1 MERLKFVWN
10 IPNVLSLV
18 RLALLPAFVVL
29 YFNDLL
35 IWAVVMLLLSGLT
48 DLFDGII
55 ARRCNQIT
63 EIGKLLDPVADKLT
77 QITVLLCLVVR
88 YTELIPLAVICLTK
102 EVLQAIGGWI
112 LLSKN
117 ATIRGSKWFGKV
129 STFLFYAVML
139 LIVVWAD
146 MPPAVSAI
154 LILLVAATMLFS
166 FFKYL
171 QIYFKLRKESVAVS
185 ETAASKSAQ

>member
-10 IPNVLSLV
+10 IPNALSLLRIV
-18 RLALLPAFVVL
+18 LLPIFTVL

-35 IWAVVMLLLSGLT
+35 TWALLVLLLSGLT
-48 DLFDGII
+48 DLFDGVI

-88 YTELIPLAVICLTK
+88 YTALVPLAVICLIK

-117 ATIRGSKWFGKV
+117 STIRGSKWFGKI

-139 LIVVWAD
+139 LIVLWAD
-146 MPPAVSAI
+146 MPPSVLTV

-171 QIYFKLRKESVAVS
+171 QLYFKLRRDAAASKTV
-185 ETAASKSAQ
+185 ASKSAQ

>member
-18 RLALLPAFVVL
+18 RIVLLPIFAVLYLNNLILWALLV
-29 YFNDLL
+29 
-35 IWAVVMLLLSGLT
+35 LLLSGLT
-48 DLFDGII
+48 DLFDGVI
-55 ARRCNQIT
+55 ARRFNQIT

-77 QITVLLCLVVR
+77 QITVMLCLVMR
-88 YTELIPLAVICLTK
+88 NAALIPLAIICLVK

-117 ATIRGSKWFGKV
+117 STIRGSKWFGKV

-139 LIVVWAD
+139 LIVLWAD
-146 MPPAVSAI
+146 MPPWLLTA
-154 LILLVAATMLFS
+154 LIALVAITMLFS

-171 QIYFKLRKESVAVS
+171 QLYFKLRKEA
-185 ETAASKSAQ
+185 AASKTVVSESAQ

>member
-1 MERLKFVWN
+1 MGRLKFIWN
-10 IPNVLSLV
+10 IPNILSLV
-18 RLALLPAFVVL
+18 RIVLLPVFVVL
-29 YFNDLL
+29 YFNNLL
-35 IWAVVMLLLSGLT
+35 VYAVGVLLLSGVT
-48 DLFDGII
+48 DLFDGMI
-55 ARRCNQIT
+55 ARRFNQVT
-63 EIGKLLDPVADKLT
+63 DIGKLLDPAADKLT
-77 QITVLLCLVVR
+77 QITVLLSLVMR
-88 YTELIPLAVICLTK
+88 YPALIPLAVVCLTK

-139 LIVVWAD
+139 LIVVWQE
-146 MPPAVSAI
+146 MPTSVLVT

-171 QIYFKLRKESVAVS
+171 QIYFAVRKEAVLNS
-185 ETAASKSAQ
+185 KTESSKSA

>member
-1 MERLKFVWN
+1 MDRLKFVWN

-29 YFNDLL
+29 YFHDWLLQAVGVLL
-35 IWAVVMLLLSGLT
+35 ISGLT

-88 YTELIPLAVICLTK
+88 YTALVPLAIICLTK

-112 LLSKN
+112 LLSHN
-117 ATIRGSKWFGKV
+117 STIRGSKWFGKI

-139 LIVVWAD
+139 LIVVWKE
-146 MPPAVSAI
+146 MPLPVLVG
-154 LILLVAATMLFS
+154 LIVLVAAAMLFS

-171 QIYFKLRKESVAVS
+171 QIYFVIRKETVSVSQAVS
-185 ETAASKSAQ
+185 SKSSQ

>member
-18 RLALLPAFVVL
+18 RIALLPIFTVL

-35 IWAVVMLLLSGLT
+35 IWALLILLLSGLT
-48 DLFDGII
+48 DLFDGVI

-63 EIGKLLDPVADKLT
+63 EIGKLLDPIADKLT
-77 QITVLLCLVVR
+77 QITVLMCLVMR
-88 YTELIPLAVICLTK
+88 YTALVPLAVICLIK

-112 LLSKN
+112 LLAKN
-117 ATIRGSKWFGKV
+117 STIRGSKWFGKV

-139 LIVVWAD
+139 LIVLWTD
-146 MPPAVSAI
+146 MPTSVLTI
-154 LILLVAATMLFS
+154 LIVLVAATMLFS

-171 QIYFKLRKESVAVS
+171 QLYFQLRKEA
-185 ETAASKSAQ
+185 AASKAVVSESAQ

>member
-18 RLALLPAFVVL
+18 RIVLLPIFIVL

-35 IWAVVMLLLSGLT
+35 TWALIVLLFSGLT
-48 DLFDGII
+48 DLFDGVI

-88 YTELIPLAVICLTK
+88 YTALIPLAVICLIK

-117 ATIRGSKWFGKV
+117 STIRGSKWFGKIA
-129 STFLFYAVML
+129 TFLFYAVML
-139 LIVVWAD
+139 LIVFWTD
-146 MPPAVSAI
+146 MPTSVLAV
-154 LILLVAATMLFS
+154 LIVLVASTMLFS

-171 QIYFKLRKESVAVS
+171 QLYFKLRKEATASAAVAS
-185 ETAASKSAQ
+185 ESAQ

>member
-10 IPNVLSLV
+10 IPNVLSLLRIV
-18 RLALLPAFVVL
+18 LLPIFVVF

-35 IWAVVMLLLSGLT
+35 AWALVVLLLSGLT
-48 DLFDGII
+48 DLFDGVI

-77 QITVLLCLVVR
+77 QITVLMCLVVR
-88 YTELIPLAVICLTK
+88 YTALIPLAIICLIK
-102 EVLQAIGGWI
+102 EVLQTIGGWI

-129 STFLFYAVML
+129 ATFLFYAVML
-139 LIVVWAD
+139 LIVLWAD
-146 MPPAVSAI
+146 MPQSI
-154 LILLVAATMLFS
+154 LVVLIVLVAATMLFS

-171 QIYFKLRKESVAVS
+171 QLYFKLRKETTAPTSAAS
-185 ETAASKSAQ
+185 ETVQ